1 MGAELV
7 NVLEPIGRVMDSDI
21 LDRVL
26 WFVFFYLSST
36 QVILYFISKITFVL
50 VKEKLVIFNSRHG

>member
-50 VKEKLVIFNSRHG
+50 VKQKLVIFNSRHG